1 MPQCKLLLVGPTSA
15 SFTIFFSLLSLLSN
29 FPHRVESTAH
39 RRSSQ
44 ARRCRP
50 EGRRAW
56 GSLAHHPPPPSPG
69 KQRRA
74 PARRSGGR
82 VSGRGDG
89 GGGARRRGT
98 RGVDRRGCHCFTIH
112 HLHGR
117 APVVAARWD
126 SELGADLDRID
137 ASTLPSSASFSG
149 EDVASRQ
156 ASSSLFLEK
165 ISSLLTR
172 FL

>member
-1 MPQCKLLLVGPTSA
+1 MRMGFWRCHSA
-15 SFTIFFSLLSLLSN
+15 SCFLWVPPVPALPFFFSLLLSN

-44 ARRCRP
+44 ARRRRP

-56 GSLAHHPPPPSPG
+56 GSLAHHPPPPSPPG

-82 VSGRGDG
+82 VSGRWVG
-89 GGGARRRGT
+89 GGGARRRGS
-98 RGVDRRGCHCFTIH
+98 RGVDRQGCHCFTIH

-117 APVVAARWD
+117 APVVAAEWD
-126 SELGADLDRID
+126 GELGADLDRID

-156 ASSSLFLEK
+156 ASSSL
-165 ISSLLTR
+165 SS
-172 FL
+172 